1 MCAGLAPGAWSIVGR
16 AGSSRGDLAAL
27 WGPRQELAMQGSWEN
42 LATLLGNPLP
52 LPLDPLPSAGEQRG
66 DPQEP
71 PPQTSS
77 SSSMDRHL
85 LVRPCSVL
93 LSRMRL

>member
-1 MCAGLAPGAWSIVGR
+1 MCAGLAPGALSIVGR
-16 AGSSRGDLAAL
+16 PGSSQGDLAAL

-52 LPLDPLPSAGEQRG
+52 LPLEPLPSAGELEG
-66 DPQEP
+66 GP

-85 LVRPCSVL
+85 VRPCCVL
-93 LSRMRL
+93 LSCLRL